1 MNMLS
6 STKMMAATVFAVAV
20 DKGWLK
26 YNDNVSK
33 HWPEFAQN
41 GKEHITIADVLRH
54 DAGLNSF
61 DSTISHVDHMDHEN
75 RNGNNAKMMYFSLR
89 SPTKSLVFT
98 ASYRIS
104 FSINIIILV
113 QYFLLL
119 ECLTSYGCVMLS
131 RNDCLRP

>member
-1 MNMLS
+1 MRKILTAYTSLQIVFS

-75 RNGNNAKMMYFSLR
+75 RNGNNAKIIAKIKTRNSFL
-89 SPTKSLVFT
+89 LN
-98 ASYRIS
+98 I
-104 FSINIIILV
+104 FSI
-113 QYFLLL
+113 
-119 ECLTSYGCVMLS
+119 LS
-131 RNDCLRP
+131 ISNLPFKLSF